1 MLKKVL
7 FDSILFLLSIQLFAQ
22 NGKIHGYIVDK
33 YTNEKLIGATILDT
47 VSKNGTVTNEYGYFS
62 LTYHDKYLCIISY
75 LGANSSLAGSYSI
88 KDSLFI
94 VQINQ
99 ITSLSEV
106 IVKGN
111 QNKKIGLSEIQL
123 QPELIKSIPV
133 IMGEAD
139 IVKAIQLMPGVQ
151 QNKEGT
157 SGFSVRGGSQ
167 DQNLFIIDGVPVYNI
182 NHLFG
187 FFSVFSPDA
196 INKCTFLKG
205 NMPARYGGRL
215 SSVIDLRLK
224 EGNNEK
230 LHGNISMGIIAS
242 KISLDGPIIK
252 NKSTFYITARRTY
265 IDLLSRPFT
274 KMLSVSETGYYFQDY
289 TLKTNFKVNNRN
301 QLFLSFYGGNDK
313 ATLKFKDKTE
323 EIVTKQKNVLGWG
336 NLISALRWNSIIR
349 DDIFSNVTLYYSR
362 FKYNTYNSL
371 TVEKKKSNE
380 IIENQYAGY
389 FSDVNDIALK
399 WDVDVYSLNKHQFKA
414 GAEIIRHYYKPG
426 VNEGELSGKE
436 VSSPSD
442 THLGIPINNFET
454 ALYLE
459 DEYSPFNFLKIN
471 VGLRNSHSLSPV
483 VNYSGKQP
491 RVSILFLAGKG
502 LSLNTS
508 FNINYQYVHLLN
520 NSNVGAPTD
529 LWVPVEEGILPQKA
543 RLFTLGC
550 VYNFNNKV
558 TFSVEGYYKTLS
570 NLIEIRPDAIIYN
583 QSANWAEM
591 CYFGEGTAKGIEFLL
606 EKSNGKTTGWISY
619 TLSKSE
625 REFPEIDNGL
635 PYPFKYDR
643 LHNFSIMLSHN
654 FNKNKQIV
662 ATWVYASGYYI
673 SLNYDKY
680 QLLSGDGN
688 RYEIDN
694 IKQKNNHKT
703 PPYHHLDIN
712 YSVKKSLK
720 RGIREWSFGVYN
732 LYSRINPFIITY
744 DDFETGS
751 DYTDTNVIRREL
763 KMFGLFP
770 IIPSISYS
778 YIF

>member
-7 FDSILFLLSIQLFAQ
+7 FFSILFLLSIRLFAQ
-22 NGKIHGYIVDK
+22 NGKLHGYIVDIT
-33 YTNEKLIGATILDT
+33 TNEKLIGATIFDT
-47 VSKNGTVTNEYGYFS
+47 VNKNGTVTNEYGYFS
-62 LTYHDKYLCIISY
+62 LSYQNQYFCKISY
-75 LGANSSLAGSYSI
+75 LGVNSSLAGNYSE
-88 KDSLFI
+88 KDSLYI
-94 VQINQ
+94 IKINQ
-99 ITSLSEV
+99 IISLSEV

-111 QNKKIGLSEIQL
+111 QNKKNGLSEIQL

-139 IVKAIQLMPGVQ
+139 VVKAIQLMPGVQ

-157 SGFSVRGGSQ
+157 SGFSVRGGSH
-167 DQNLFIIDGVPVYNI
+167 DQNLFIVDGVPVYNI

-205 NMPARYGGRL
+205 SMPARYGGRL

-230 LHGNISMGIIAS
+230 LHGNISLGIIAS
-242 KISLDGPIIK
+242 KISLDGPLIN
-252 NKSTFYITARRTY
+252 NKSTFYITVRRTY

-274 KMLSVSETGYYFQDY
+274 KMLSDNETGYYFQDY
-289 TLKTNFKVNNRN
+289 TLKTNYRFNNRN

-336 NLISALRWNSIIR
+336 NIISALRWNSILR

-380 IIENQYAGY
+380 ILENQYAGY

-414 GAEIIRHYYKPG
+414 GAEIIRHYYRPG
-426 VNEGELSGKE
+426 INEGEINGKE

-442 THLGIPINNFET
+442 TFIGKPINNFET
-454 ALYLE
+454 ALYFE
-459 DEYSPFNFLKIN
+459 DEYSPFSFLKIN
-471 VGLRNSHSLSPV
+471 LGIRNSHSLSPE
-483 VNYSGKQP
+483 VNYSGVQP
-491 RVSILFLAGKG
+491 RVSVLFFIGKG
-502 LSLNTS
+502 LRLNTS
-508 FNINYQYVHLLN
+508 FNIHYQYVHLLS

-529 LWVPVEEGILPQKA
+529 LWVPVEVRILPEKA
-543 RLFTLGC
+543 NQLTLGG
-550 VYNFNNKV
+550 VYNFNDKISV
-558 TFSVEGYYKTLS
+558 SVEGYYKTFS
-570 NLIEIRPDAIIYN
+570 NLLELMPDAIIYN
-583 QSANWAEM
+583 QSANWAEI
-591 CYFGEGTAKGIEFLL
+591 CYFGKGTAKGIEFLL
-606 EKSNGKTTGWISY
+606 EKSFGKTTGWLSY
-619 TLSKSE
+619 TLSKSI
-625 REFPEIDNGL
+625 REFSEINNGL

-643 LHNFSIMLSHN
+643 RHNFSILLSHN
-654 FNKNKQIV
+654 FNERKQLT
-662 ATWVYASGYYI
+662 ATWVYTSGYYI
-673 SLNYDKY
+673 NLNYDKY
-680 QLLSGDGN
+680 QLVSGDGN
-688 RYEIDN
+688 SYEIDH
-694 IKQKNNHKT
+694 IKQKNNYET
-703 PPYHHLDIN
+703 PAYHHLDIN
-712 YSVKKSLK
+712 YSVKKQLK
-720 RGIREWSFGVYN
+720 KGIREWSFGVYN

-744 DDFETGS
+744 DDVESGT
-751 DYTDTNVIRREL
+751 DYTNTHVIKREL

-770 IIPSISYS
+770 IIPSVSYS